1 MFFSIVQI
9 MIVVGFCYLTFK
21 TDLKINQGNLNEY
34 NLLTFPSTLLLLAV
48 IVLELIN
55 STTYSFIM
63 SFGVTWDVGR
73 FRELLLIFL
82 ILSYALKG
90 ITFYLI
96 EESTQQGIW
105 SFRIASVLF
114 LVIFFL
120 YFSFKPLV
128 ILFNR

>member
-9 MIVVGFCYLTFK
+9 MIVAGFCYLTFK
-21 TDLKINQGNLNEY
+21 TDLKINQGDLNEY
-34 NLLTFPSTLLLLAV
+34 NLLTFSSTLLLLVV

-55 STTYSFIM
+55 STTYSYIM
-63 SFGVTWDVGR
+63 SFGVTWDIGC

-96 EESTQQGIW
+96 EESTRQGMW

>member
-96 EESTQQGIW
+96 EESTRQGMW

>member
-9 MIVVGFCYLTFK
+9 MIVIGFCYLTFK

-96 EESTQQGIW
+96 EESTRQGMW